1 MNGHNKQSSKTE
13 DDGVFDETAT
23 MTIEPPAASTTDN
36 VGDTSVEINVDDL
49 ISEVE
54 AAGLPTDHFQG
65 EKARKRLEE
74 ILEERRLLQDIS
86 DFDDFDLEA
95 E

>member
-1 MNGHNKQSSKTE
+1 MSGKKQQTSNPE
-13 DDGVFDETAT
+13 DEGLFDETAT
-23 MTIEPPAASTTDN
+23 ATIDPPLSTDN

-54 AAGLPTDHFQG
+54 AAGLPSDHFTH

-74 ILEERRLLQDIS
+74 IMEERRTSEDLS
-86 DFDDFDLEA
+86 DFDDFDLDTD
-95 E
+95 